1 MSSTLNFL
9 DLNGNDLKLTLQDA
23 DYSTDAVITGSLATV
38 NAFIFKFVDSMT
50 SKIVYVYVPVKE
62 TGVLTYP
69 A

>member
-1 MSSTLNFL
+1 MSSTLSFL

-23 DYSTDAVITGSLATV
+23 DYSANTVITSSGATV
-38 NAFIFKFVDSMT
+38 SAFIFKFVDSMT

-62 TGVLTYP
+62 TGVITYP